1 MLTKKCKERSERCN
15 DFDNEVLLNHHKAL
29 LLQGYFREVKGRLSK
44 FKEQQY
50 LKENAQTK
58 VTREAKAKFRNPF
71 DRLDAGQS
79 RLKIG
84 C

>member
-1 MLTKKCKERSERCN
+1 MPKS
-15 DFDNEVLLNHHKAL
+15 
-29 LLQGYFREVKGRLSK
+29 
-44 FKEQQY
+44 KEQKY

-58 VTREAKAKFRNPF
+58 VTREAKAKFRKPF

-84 C
+84 YK